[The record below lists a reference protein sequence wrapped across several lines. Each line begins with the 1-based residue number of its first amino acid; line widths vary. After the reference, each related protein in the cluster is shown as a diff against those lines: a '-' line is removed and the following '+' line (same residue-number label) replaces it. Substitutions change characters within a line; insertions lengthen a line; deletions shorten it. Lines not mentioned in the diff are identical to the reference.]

1 MENLIFSLR
10 GEVKFLTGGK
20 VFTLF
25 MMDKAVAREL
35 CYVTADLVKIQ
46 SRRYSPDER
55 RYIIF
60 LGKKHVKHLCFYLK
74 KFKVLAPF
82 NLKDAGIFYY
92 TNKSIGVMYYVN

>member
-1 MENLIFSLR
+1 MARKRTIEISRKQHKFISRKFNIRLR

-55 RYIIF
+55 RYIVF
-60 LGKKHVKHLCFYLK
+60 LG
-74 KFKVLAPF
+74 
-82 NLKDAGIFYY
+82 
-92 TNKSIGVMYYVN
+92 